1 MGGTLF
7 ARFATTLRW
16 TALYSRGSTSYIGA
30 IDNFDIDP
38 AMNITVLALEGVFDT
53 GLATVLD
60 ALTTANE
67 LAALHACP
75 GPQFQVSI
83 AAVRARVHSAQRL
96 RVPVMSLAECPQ
108 PDCVIVPAMGYKMPE
123 PLQRALARDDVAD
136 AVAALREWAATGTR
150 IAAAC
155 IGTFVLAESGLLD
168 RHEATTTWWLT
179 PLFRQRYPAVRLD
192 VRRMIVNSGQ
202 FVTAGAALSHID
214 MTLWLIRQASP
225 ELAALV
231 AKYLIVDARPSQ
243 SVYVISDHL
252 AHSDP
257 LVERFDRWARQ
268 QLDKGFNLDD
278 AARELATSK
287 RTLARRIRDVLGR
300 TPISYVQ
307 DLRCERAVHLLKT
320 TNSGVDQIAGMVGY
334 ADGVTLRTLLRRRL
348 GKGIREIKGA

>member
-1 MGGTLF
+1 
-7 ARFATTLRW
+7 
-16 TALYSRGSTSYIGA
+16 
-30 IDNFDIDP
+30 
-38 AMNITVLALEGVFDT
+38 MNITVLALEGVFDT

-75 GPQFQVSI
+75 GPQFNVSI
-83 AAVRARVHSAQRL
+83 AAVRARVYSAQRL
-96 RVPVMSLAECPQ
+96 RVPVMSLEDCPR
-108 PDCVIVPAMGYKMPE
+108 PDCVIVPALGFKMPE
-123 PLQRALARDDVAD
+123 PLQRALARHDVAD
-136 AVAALREWAATGTR
+136 AVIALREWAGAGTR

-179 PLFRQRYPAVRLD
+179 PLFRQRYPRVRLD
-192 VRRMIVNSGQ
+192 AGRMIVNSGQ
-202 FVTAGAALSHID
+202 FVTAGAALSHVD

-243 SVYVISDHL
+243 SAYAISDHL

-257 LVERFDRWARQ
+257 LVERFDRWARR

-287 RTLARRIRDVLGR
+287 RTLARRIRDVLGK

-307 DLRCERAVHLLKT
+307 DMRIERAVHLLKT
-320 TNSGVDQIAGMVGY
+320 TSSGVDQIAGMVGY
-334 ADGVTLRTLLRRRL
+334 ADGVTLRNLLRRRL
-348 GKGIREIKGA
+348 GKGIREIKRA